1 MRLLKI
7 TSVYIL
13 SVVFLLSC
21 GKSTEESQDA
31 TKIDKQISEKA
42 VTENFAPGSVDD
54 LMSKN
59 IVNFLTQSYLKDDL
73 QFLTEND
80 RKFQFYKID
89 LNKDGKEEY
98 FVRFMSSFFCGTG
111 GCTFLLLDRYSEL
124 ITKFTVM
131 DAPIYVSKDIVNGWS
146 KLIVKSGGNFKE
158 LVFNGK
164 SYPSNPS
171 IVPDS
176 KTPPSSDFEILFN
189 DKNLPAKTYT
199 Y

>member
-1 MRLLKI
+1 MWLLKI
-7 TSVYIL
+7 LSVSIL
-13 SVVFLLSC
+13 SLVILLSC
-21 GKSTEESQDA
+21 SKSTEKSQDA
-31 TKIDKQISEKA
+31 AKIDEQISEKA
-42 VTENFAPGSVDD
+42 VTENFAPSSIDD

-89 LNKDGKEEY
+89 LNNDGKEEY
-98 FVRFMSSFFCGTG
+98 FIRFMSSYFCGTG

-131 DAPIYVSKDIVNGWS
+131 DAPIYVSKDMVNGWS
-146 KLIVKSGGNFKE
+146 KLIAKSGENFKE
-158 LVFNGK
+158 LVFDGK

-171 IVPDS
+171 IVANS
-176 KTPPSSDFEILFN
+176 KVEPNPDFEILF
-189 DKNLPAKTYT
+189 DDENLPAKTYT